1 MTDLR
6 CRKRESSEEDS
17 EDKERKDDPEVHNPR
32 TFSYLAVLLPLLLA
46 CDSCAE
52 SLGNFI

>member
-6 CRKRESSEEDS
+6 SRKRESSEEDS
-17 EDKERKDDPEVHNPR
+17 EEKERKDDPEVHNTR

-46 CDSCAE
+46 SCAE